1 LPHFS
6 QGNVRHA
13 KLMRRGR
20 VLRNPASALGA
31 ALSHANLT
39 ILDAPVAEVQAA
51 RDRGLV
57 RDIGTTAMAANVVNG
72 VIGAGIFTLPAA
84 VALSAGAAAP
94 LAYIITAVVM
104 AGVVV
109 CFAEAGSRVPTSGG
123 AYGTVEAAFGPA
135 AGFVTGMLLLLSDVL
150 ASGGIAA
157 GLADMVGAELP
168 AAAAPPARAG
178 LLAILY
184 LLVAGL
190 NLIGVKQTVRAIAA
204 ATAAKILP
212 LLLFL
217 ALGVAAITLPAPHGP
232 PLPPVTFAG
241 FGQGL
246 ILTLFAFSGL
256 ETAVCTSGEVRN
268 PARALPRALMFG
280 MLFILAL
287 YVGVQ
292 LTAQHLLGPALPH
305 AAAPLAEGAARFG
318 PLPRAI
324 MLAGALVSMVV
335 WLCSDVLGTSRLL
348 FAFGRDGEL
357 PAWFGN
363 LTPRTRVPANAIVSY
378 VVIGFLL
385 AATGSFLRLVV
396 LSTLAVVG
404 IYSLVCAA
412 AFVLRKRNVAVAG
425 PPLNFAFLPAA
436 AALGL
441 LGMLGML
448 LAARWQDAAGLAAVI
463 AASLLLFA
471 AMRATRR

>member
-1 LPHFS
+1 
-6 QGNVRHA
+6 
-13 KLMRRGR
+13 MRRGR
-20 VLRNPASALGA
+20 AFRNPANALGA
-31 ALSHANLT
+31 ALSHANPT

-94 LAYIITAVVM
+94 IAYIITAVVM
-104 AGVVV
+104 AGVVI

-135 AGFVTGMLLLLSDVL
+135 TGFVAGMLLLVSDVL

-157 GLADMVGAELP
+157 GLVDMDGAAGP
-168 AAAAPPARAG
+168 AAAAAPVRAA

-204 ATAAKILP
+204 ATAAKIVP

-217 ALGVAAITLPAPHGP
+217 VLGVASISLPAPHGSP
-232 PLPPVTFAG
+232 MPPVTLAG

-246 ILTLFAFSGL
+246 ILTLFAFSGM
-256 ETAVCTSGEVRN
+256 ETAVCNSGEVRD
-268 PARALPRALMFG
+268 PARALPRAIMSA

-292 LTAQHLLGPALPH
+292 LTAQHLLGAALPH
-305 AAAPLAEGAARFG
+305 AAAPLADGAARFG

-324 MLAGALVSMVV
+324 MLTGAMISMVV

-357 PAWFGN
+357 PAWFGTV
-363 LTPRTRVPANAIVSY
+363 TPRTRVPANAIASY
-378 VVIGFLL
+378 VTIAFLL
-385 AATGSFLRLVV
+385 AVTGTFLSLVV
-396 LSTLAVVG
+396 LSALAVVG

-425 PPLNFAFLPAA
+425 PPLNFAALPAA

-448 LAARWQDAAGLAAVI
+448 LAARWRDVAGLAGMIV
-463 AASLLLFA
+463 ASWLLYL
-471 AMRATRR
+471 AMRARRR